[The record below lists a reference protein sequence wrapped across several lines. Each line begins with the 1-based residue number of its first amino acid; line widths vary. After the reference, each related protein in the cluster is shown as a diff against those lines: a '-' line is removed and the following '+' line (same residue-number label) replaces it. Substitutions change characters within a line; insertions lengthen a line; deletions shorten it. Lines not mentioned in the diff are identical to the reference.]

1 MTSASITS
9 STGPLDVQ
17 GLVSQLMGVAQQ
29 PLLQMETQVSSYSS
43 QISDYGNLSSDLTSL
58 QSSLSS
64 LSSGQFINTFAATS
78 SNTTVLNAT
87 ASTTAQSGLFN
98 VTVGNLATAQNLA
111 YTGQASE
118 TASLGNSADTM
129 NFTFAGGTAA
139 TVNIPANA
147 TLEDI
152 SNAINSAGVGVSASV
167 VKADNSTTPYRLVLT
182 GNTVGAGNSFSTSA
196 TSGQSALSF
205 LGFDASAAV
214 NSSGVITDSRLTAQA
229 QDANLTVNGLAMV
242 ESSNT
247 VTDAINGVSMTL
259 SQAGSST
266 LTVAPNTSSI
276 NSDVQTFVSA
286 FNQLQGDITSLSSN
300 SGGLEGDY
308 TLVNLQSQMD
318 NILNTPISGANGTT
332 TVAYLAQ
339 VGVSLQKDG
348 TLALDATDLT
358 NAVTN
363 NSAAVA
369 NVFGNSNNDGFA
381 QRFNTQINNFLGP
394 NGLITTR
401 TASLNSQMKDVQA
414 QEAQETTRLN
424 TLNSSY
430 LTQYSALNAALAAME
445 QTSTSM
451 TAMLTSAAAA

>member
-1 MTSASITS
+1 
-9 STGPLDVQ
+9 
-17 GLVSQLMGVAQQ
+17 
-29 PLLQMETQVSSYSS
+29 
-43 QISDYGNLSSDLTSL
+43 
-58 QSSLSS
+58 
-64 LSSGQFINTFAATS
+64 
-78 SNTTVLNAT
+78 
-87 ASTTAQSGLFN
+87 
-98 VTVGNLATAQNLA
+98 
-111 YTGQASE
+111 
-118 TASLGNSADTM
+118 
-129 NFTFAGGTAA
+129 
-139 TVNIPANA
+139 VNIPANA

-276 NSDVQTFVSA
+276 KSDVQTFVSA

>member
-1 MTSASITS
+1 
-9 STGPLDVQ
+9 
-17 GLVSQLMGVAQQ
+17 MGVAQQ
-29 PLLQMETQVSSYSS
+29 PLLQMETKVSSYSS

-276 NSDVQTFVSA
+276 KSDVQTFVSA

>member
-1 MTSASITS
+1 
-9 STGPLDVQ
+9 
-17 GLVSQLMGVAQQ
+17 
-29 PLLQMETQVSSYSS
+29 
-43 QISDYGNLSSDLTSL
+43 
-58 QSSLSS
+58 
-64 LSSGQFINTFAATS
+64 
-78 SNTTVLNAT
+78 
-87 ASTTAQSGLFN
+87 
-98 VTVGNLATAQNLA
+98 
-111 YTGQASE
+111 
-118 TASLGNSADTM
+118 
-129 NFTFAGGTAA
+129 
-139 TVNIPANA
+139 
-147 TLEDI
+147 
-152 SNAINSAGVGVSASV
+152 
-167 VKADNSTTPYRLVLT
+167 
-182 GNTVGAGNSFSTSA
+182 
-196 TSGQSALSF
+196 
-205 LGFDASAAV
+205 
-214 NSSGVITDSRLTAQA
+214 
-229 QDANLTVNGLAMV
+229 
-242 ESSNT
+242 
-247 VTDAINGVSMTL
+247 
-259 SQAGSST
+259 
-266 LTVAPNTSSI
+266 
-276 NSDVQTFVSA
+276 VQTFVSA

>member
-1 MTSASITS
+1 
-9 STGPLDVQ
+9 
-17 GLVSQLMGVAQQ
+17 MGVAQQ